1 LVQTIPLIQNL
12 DQALRDETKFEFN
25 SNRALALA
33 FYEFGIFL
41 EKNLS
46 TTDAFIALSIAKYY
60 DRFNSKITEKYRLVR
75 SSMNKKNLI
84 FPSMRELFPKQNKG
98 IFNIENI
105 KNRQQAAQ
113 DSIVRIEQ
121 KPMRLD
127 LEKEQ
132 KSQYLSGKLASLI
145 TLIGLVIML
154 VFVAIFVK
162 IKK

>member
-1 LVQTIPLIQNL
+1 
-12 DQALRDETKFEFN
+12 
-25 SNRALALA
+25 
-33 FYEFGIFL
+33 
-41 EKNLS
+41 
-46 TTDAFIALSIAKYY
+46 
-60 DRFNSKITEKYRLVR
+60 
-75 SSMNKKNLI
+75 
-84 FPSMRELFPKQNKG
+84 MRELFPKQNKG

-105 KNRQQAAQ
+105 KKRQQAAQ

-132 KSQYLSGKLASLI
+132 KSQYLSGKMASLI
-145 TLIGLVIML
+145 ILIGLVIML

>member
-1 LVQTIPLIQNL
+1 
-12 DQALRDETKFEFN
+12 
-25 SNRALALA
+25 
-33 FYEFGIFL
+33 
-41 EKNLS
+41 
-46 TTDAFIALSIAKYY
+46 
-60 DRFNSKITEKYRLVR
+60 
-75 SSMNKKNLI
+75 
-84 FPSMRELFPKQNKG
+84 MRELFPKQNKG

-105 KNRQQAAQ
+105 KKRQQAAQ

-145 TLIGLVIML
+145 ILIGLVIML